1 VISPAA
7 NTVTGTSIASPVAT
21 TALAP
26 PPGAVATAAETA
38 APPTDAAANARTAV
52 PSTDAAGAAIPVVTP
67 DPRTARRMRA
77 SEIALIVLAAL
88 AVVAAAKLAE
98 AFLVP
103 VVVGILISYT
113 LRPLVTGLERVH
125 VHRAVGAAVV
135 LVALTGALT
144 GIAYS
149 LRDEASEVIADLPQT
164 ARKLRAAASA
174 TTGSP
179 DSPVAQM
186 REAAAEIEHAAADA
200 AGKKPAQEVP
210 PAPVAGEAQT
220 FIGKQTAL
228 ILGVLTQLGMAGL
241 LAYFVLAAGDTFR
254 RKVVHLAGRS
264 LAKRRDTVEL
274 LNEIDAQVSRYMGIL
289 LVTNVLIGLATWL
302 ILAAFGLDGAPMW
315 GVVAGVLH
323 IIPYAG
329 TAVTAVV
336 VAIASFLQTNNFG
349 DAAIAAS
356 AVTFAAIVIG
366 MGLATWLQGRAT
378 QMNAVAVFIAV
389 IFFGWLWGGWGLLLG
404 TPLLAV
410 AKAIADRIDD
420 MHAIGELLG
429 SGTVKGKEEATKAKN
444 GAASAEDEATKAKAA
459 ERSAA

>member
-1 VISPAA
+1 
-7 NTVTGTSIASPVAT
+7 
-21 TALAP
+21 
-26 PPGAVATAAETA
+26 
-38 APPTDAAANARTAV
+38 
-52 PSTDAAGAAIPVVTP
+52 
-67 DPRTARRMRA
+67 MRA
-77 SEIALIVLAAL
+77 SEIALIVLATL

-113 LRPLVTGLERVH
+113 LRPLVTGLERLH

-144 GIAYS
+144 GIVYT

-174 TTGSP
+174 TTRGP

-186 REAAAEIEHAAADA
+186 REAAAEIEQVAADA
-200 AGKKPAQEVP
+200 AGKKPAQEAAP
-210 PAPVAGEAQT
+210 PPVAGEAQT
-220 FIGKQTAL
+220 FIGKQTAQ

-264 LAKRRDTVEL
+264 LAKRRDAVEL

-302 ILAAFGLDGAPMW
+302 ILAALGLEGAPIW
-315 GVVAGVLH
+315 GVVAGILH

-329 TAVTAVV
+329 TAVTAAV
-336 VAIASFLQTNNFG
+336 VAVVSFLQTNSLG

-356 AVTFAAIVIG
+356 AVTFAAVVIG
-366 MGLATWLQGRAT
+366 MGLATWLQGRAS

-410 AKAIADRIDD
+410 LKAIADRVDD
-420 MHAIGELLG
+420 MHAITELLG
-429 SGTVKGKEEATKAKN
+429 GGATKAKEEPPKDKDE
-444 GAASAEDEATKAKAA
+444 AASVQDKATQTKAADEARLKPT
-459 ERSAA
+459 

>member
-1 VISPAA
+1 MISPAA
-7 NTVTGTSIASPVAT
+7 STVTDTTIARP
-21 TALAP
+21 
-26 PPGAVATAAETA
+26 VATAAEAPGADSAATA
-38 APPTDAAANARTAV
+38 HATPAPGSDAPSAAT
-52 PSTDAAGAAIPVVTP
+52 PVVTP

-77 SEIALIVLAAL
+77 SEIALIVLATL

-113 LRPLVTGLERVH
+113 LRPLVTGLERLH

-135 LVALTGALT
+135 LVTLTGALT
-144 GIAYS
+144 GIVYT

-164 ARKLRAAASA
+164 ARKLRAAANA
-174 TTGSP
+174 TTSRP
-179 DSPVAQM
+179 DNPVAQM

-200 AGKKPAQEVP
+200 AGKMPAQVAA
-210 PAPVAGEAQT
+210 PAPVAGEAQA
-220 FIGKQTAL
+220 FIGKQTAQ
-228 ILGVLTQLGMAGL
+228 ILGVVTQLGMAGL

-289 LVTNVLIGLATWL
+289 LVTNVLIGLTTWL
-302 ILAAFGLDGAPMW
+302 ILAAFGLEGAPMW

-336 VAIASFLQTNNFG
+336 VAIASFLQTNSFG

-356 AVTFAAIVIG
+356 AVTFAAVVIG
-366 MGLATWLQGRAT
+366 MGLATWLQGRAS

-429 SGTVKGKEEATKAKN
+429 GEATKAK
-444 GAASAEDEATKAKAA
+444 ET
-459 ERSAA
+459 

>member
-1 VISPAA
+1 MISPAA
-7 NTVTGTSIASPVAT
+7 STITETTIAPSAASASEAT
-21 TALAP
+21 I
-26 PPGAVATAAETA
+26 AE
-38 APPTDAAANARTAV
+38 AV
-52 PSTDAAGAAIPVVTP
+52 PNVAEIAEPPSDAFSAASPVVTP
-67 DPRTARRMRA
+67 DARTARRMRA
-77 SEIALIVLAAL
+77 SEIALILLAVL

-98 AFLVP
+98 AVLVP
-103 VVVGILISYT
+103 IVVGILISYM

-125 VHRAVGAAVV
+125 VHRAVGAAIV
-135 LVALTGALT
+135 LAALTGALT
-144 GIAYS
+144 GIVYS
-149 LRDEASEVIADLPQT
+149 LRDEATAVVADLPQT

-174 TTGSP
+174 TTRGP

-186 REAAAEIEHAAADA
+186 REAAAEIEQVAADA
-200 AGKKPAQEVP
+200 AGKKPAQEAAP
-210 PAPVAGEAQT
+210 PPVAGEAQT
-220 FIGKQTAL
+220 FIGKQTAQ

-264 LAKRRDTVEL
+264 LAKRRDAVEL

-302 ILAAFGLDGAPMW
+302 ILAALGLEGAPMW
-315 GVVAGVLH
+315 GVVAGILH

-329 TAVTAVV
+329 TAVTAAV
-336 VAIASFLQTNNFG
+336 VAVVSFLQTNSLG

-356 AVTFAAIVIG
+356 AVTFAAVVIG
-366 MGLATWLQGRAT
+366 MGLATWLQGRAS

-404 TPLLAV
+404 TPLLA
-410 AKAIADRIDD
+410 ALKAIADRVDD

-429 SGTVKGKEEATKAKN
+429 GGATKAKEEPLRAKDE
-444 GAASAEDEATKAKAA
+444 AASAEDEATKAKAA